1 MANGNSDMIPER
13 LADLLIAAYVLFF
26 LWSFVRLIGWL

>member
-1 MANGNSDMIPER
+1 MANGNSDMIAER

-26 LWSFVRLIGWL
+26 LWSIVRLIGWL